1 MDEPVSISTV
11 TGGMAGH
18 LYLGVWNGE
27 DVAAGLL
34 GCGQDREGPLRVGRA
49 SSYEVTPSKFERVRG
64 AAGES
69 FAGQLSAA
77 ADYGAR
83 PPPELERQPE
93 PGRRWG

>member
-1 MDEPVSISTV
+1 MGFGLV
-11 TGGMAGH
+11 AG
-18 LYLGVWNGE
+18 WRTR
-27 DVAAGLL
+27 
-34 GCGQDREGPLRVGRA
+34 QGRA
-49 SSYEVTPSKFERVRG
+49 TPGEGKLLSGHAQAVGMGPG